1 MKNKI
6 MNHFADIGLIII
18 MIVGLMI
25 IFLIV
30 SGVIK

>member
-1 MKNKI
+1 MKYIK
-6 MNHFADIGLIII
+6 NHLADIGLIII
-18 MIVGLMI
+18 MICGFAV